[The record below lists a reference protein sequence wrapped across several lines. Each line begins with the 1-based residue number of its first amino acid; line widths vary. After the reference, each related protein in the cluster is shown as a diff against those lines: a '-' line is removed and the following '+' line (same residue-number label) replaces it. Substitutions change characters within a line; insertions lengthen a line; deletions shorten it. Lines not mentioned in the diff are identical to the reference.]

1 MANSQNNIVTIVGI
15 LAIVILVGLAI
26 YFVMRQGDDS
36 DFEVDVN
43 GESGEVTDDLRL
55 AGTTPPVPGLAFRL

>member
-1 MANSQNNIVTIVGI
+1 MADSQNNVVTLVGI

-43 GESGEVTDDLRL
+43 GESGAVADDLRR
-55 AGTTPPVPGLAFRL
+55 AGSMPPVPGLAFRL